1 VPSLEPA
8 EPSLQPKSTS
18 GSQAVPPAPSLL
30 PSLEELD
37 EVLPESESLVEP
49 NEVLP
54 ESEEVE
60 SLLLSLQFGL
70 KPVPLQGSSSSES
83 LEELEASVDC

>member
-1 VPSLEPA
+1 VSSPEVK
-8 EPSLQPKSTS
+8 QPQSTS

-70 KPVPLQGSSSSES
+70 
-83 LEELEASVDC
+83 

>member
-1 VPSLEPA
+1 VVVVGGGMLEA
-8 EPSLQPKSTS
+8 GVVEPT
-18 GSQAVPPAPSLL
+18 APSLL

-70 KPVPLQGSSSSES
+70 
-83 LEELEASVDC
+83 

>member
-1 VPSLEPA
+1 MLEGGVV
-8 EPSLQPKSTS
+8 EPT
-18 GSQAVPPAPSLL
+18 APSLL

-70 KPVPLQGSSSSES
+70 
-83 LEELEASVDC
+83 